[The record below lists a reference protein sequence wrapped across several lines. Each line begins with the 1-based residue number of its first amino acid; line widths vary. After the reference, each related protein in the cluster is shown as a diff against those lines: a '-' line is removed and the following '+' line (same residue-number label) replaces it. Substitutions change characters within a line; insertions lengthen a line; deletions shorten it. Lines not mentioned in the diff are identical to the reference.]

1 MSDLVEVL
9 YRGKVAW
16 LYLNR
21 PREMN
26 ALSRALVS
34 DLENALDEVAASK
47 ARALVLTGRGRA
59 FCAGGDLTEF
69 LASLEESE
77 TVLLEQLRDNQIAF
91 EKLATFGIPTF
102 AAING
107 ICIAGGLELA
117 LTCDF
122 ILATTDAQI
131 ADGHARYGVQPGGGG
146 TTRLARRISLSRAK
160 WMMFSGDYVP
170 PDTLRDWGLLHEVI
184 DPERFEDVVQEK
196 ASILA
201 EHSPLLL
208 GNMKQL
214 LEGNYDRSVEDG
226 DRAEL
231 ETFRTYAKSH
241 DLREGLSV
249 LRQKR
254 PPKFNGT

>member
-1 MSDLVEVL
+1 M
-9 YRGKVAW
+9 
-16 LYLNR
+16 
-21 PREMN
+21 
-26 ALSRALVS
+26 
-34 DLENALDEVAASK
+34 
-47 ARALVLTGRGRA
+47 
-59 FCAGGDLTEF
+59 
-69 LASLEESE
+69 
-77 TVLLEQLRDNQIAF
+77 
-91 EKLATFGIPTF
+91 
-102 AAING
+102 
-107 ICIAGGLELA
+107 
-117 LTCDF
+117 
-122 ILATTDAQI
+122 
-131 ADGHARYGVQPGGGG
+131 
-146 TTRLARRISLSRAK
+146 
-160 WMMFSGDYVP
+160 P

-241 DLREGLSV
+241 DLREGLSAF
-249 LRQKR
+249 RQKR